1 MSHALHTQWLRGRD
15 GLSPWPISLL
25 AYDWALQFYRHVVRV
40 RAKLPR
46 GTGELADQL
55 HRAASSIVLNLAEG
69 SCAWATGDKR
79 RYFQIALASTGE
91 CSAVLDLLEVEA
103 ILAPDDALGARG
115 PLDEAAALTVGL
127 IRRLR

>member
-1 MSHALHTQWLRGRD
+1 MTADLVHAYPHRR
-15 GLSPWPISLL
+15 LL
-25 AYDWALQFYRHVVRV
+25 AYQRALSFYHHVVRI

-46 GTGELADQL
+46 GSGELSDQL

-69 SCAWATGDKR
+69 SSAWATGDKR

-91 CSAVLDLLEVEA
+91 CSAVLDLLEAEV
-103 ILAPDDALGARG
+103 ILAHDDAKSARG